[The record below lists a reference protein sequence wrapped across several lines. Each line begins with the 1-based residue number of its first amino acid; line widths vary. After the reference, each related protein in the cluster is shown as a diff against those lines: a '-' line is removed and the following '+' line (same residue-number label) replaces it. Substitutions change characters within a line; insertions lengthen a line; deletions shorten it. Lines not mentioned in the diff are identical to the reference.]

1 MDTFAYAE
9 SFDDGAERYLGLRGG
24 EQVAVAPDDS
34 GLIVKADVA
43 GEQIDAETPKP
54 QPTGGV
60 YASGQSGALTI
71 AEDGDAP
78 AGAAAIDE
86 PTPAQH
92 RRYHASVRLDPARVG
107 RDASQI
113 AEEIIAHLVG
123 LAGAEVTVT
132 IEIDAQLPGWSVG
145 AGGANGH

>member
-1 MDTFAYAE
+1 MAHD
-9 SFDDGAERYLGLRGG
+9 
-24 EQVAVAPDDS
+24 AP
-34 GLIVKADVA
+34 GLIVKPNLARA
-43 GEQIDAETPKP
+43 QIDAETPKP

-60 YASGQSGALTI
+60 DASGEPGARTI
-71 AEDGDAP
+71 AEDGDTP

-86 PTPAQH
+86 PTPPQH

-113 AEEIIAHLVG
+113 VEEVIAHLVG

-132 IEIDAQLPGWSVG
+132 IEIDAQLPGGASEQVVRTVTENGRTLSFQPG
-145 AGGANGH
+145 AGFESD